1 MLKLITISLKSN
13 LFSNHLWIS
22 FRNAGSDWLFFFH
35 SLSLRV
41 VLPYGWPSPPVN
53 GSRSHRTHSLNK
65 KKEKGGQ
72 GGAHEEKLL
81 FTCVS
86 SKVKNTRIQHR
97 SPWPSRP
104 YDPPA
109 HGGIRS
115 GLSFPPCSPL
125 CCADACLSA
134 SHREQILHAQEA
146 GTSPCLLS
154 LQNLPP
160 YSVFSVRGERK
171 KKKVSI
177 TKERTWMVALLVW
190 GALLVH
196 LYNRHRCKRPEPT
209 TAKLYCNLDFMC
221 WSDKQDDAVFVA
233 FTSLSLMVKSRL
245 LTIFIRW
252 GVEALQ
258 MWEPPTWKKSVFSS
272 VILLHKIHFWYISVL
287 VHWVKLRSRLQI
299 VHLYLKSHTFLCI
312 CICIESRII
321 CPYSTSE
328 FPATKCVLKLPAP
341 LSSWDLR
348 CRTVCFPAHS
358 TVWLHFL
365 QLITI

>member
-1 MLKLITISLKSN
+1 MPDTQLPDSYPLEFQESYAKTYNNKPQIQSVLKPFMNFISKCRKQLT
-13 LFSNHLWIS
+13 L
-22 FRNAGSDWLFFFH
+22 FFH

-65 KKEKGGQ
+65 KKK

-160 YSVFSVRGERK
+160 
-171 KKKVSI
+171 
-177 TKERTWMVALLVW
+177 
-190 GALLVH
+190 
-196 LYNRHRCKRPEPT
+196 
-209 TAKLYCNLDFMC
+209 
-221 WSDKQDDAVFVA
+221 
-233 FTSLSLMVKSRL
+233 
-245 LTIFIRW
+245 
-252 GVEALQ
+252 
-258 MWEPPTWKKSVFSS
+258 
-272 VILLHKIHFWYISVL
+272 
-287 VHWVKLRSRLQI
+287 
-299 VHLYLKSHTFLCI
+299 
-312 CICIESRII
+312 
-321 CPYSTSE
+321 
-328 FPATKCVLKLPAP
+328 
-341 LSSWDLR
+341 
-348 CRTVCFPAHS
+348 
-358 TVWLHFL
+358 
-365 QLITI
+365 